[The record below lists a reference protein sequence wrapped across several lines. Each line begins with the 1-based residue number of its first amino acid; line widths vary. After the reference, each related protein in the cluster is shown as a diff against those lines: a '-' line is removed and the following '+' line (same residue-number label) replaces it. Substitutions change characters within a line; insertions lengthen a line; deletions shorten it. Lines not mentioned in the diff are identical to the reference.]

1 MSSTVEKENNSN
13 TGNTTQNREQ
23 HGGRKFI
30 LNNLQG
36 KIFDVSSQDA
46 IHQFAETVK
55 AIADYMG
62 QEYTHRDVM

>member
-1 MSSTVEKENNSN
+1 MEA
-13 TGNTTQNREQ
+13 GNL
-23 HGGRKFI
+23 F